1 MNQRKRIQAHLE
13 QGKSLTRIQALTELG
28 ILNPTA
34 RISELRSSGYPI
46 ITTMIDVVNRYDEK
60 VQVARWSKSS

>member
-1 MNQRKRIQAHLE
+1 MNQRKRIKAHLE

-34 RISELRSSGYPI
+34 RISELRSNGYPI
-46 ITTMIDVVNRYDEK
+46 TTTMIDVVNRYDEK
-60 VQVARWSKSS
+60 VQVAQWSKSS